1 MMSTYTSMAQTN
13 ITEVETHT
21 NPQFVAKSHAVD
33 KPLVSVVITTKNRS
47 QLLREAIESVLA
59 VERQGFDLEVIVVD
73 DGSTDDTLEV
83 LKTYPVNVL
92 RLNGVGMVQA
102 RNAGLQKAQGS
113 FVTLL
118 DDDDVW
124 MPNNIKLHIEL
135 FKRHPEFGA
144 VHAQS
149 QLVFYDKTPFGKPV
163 PEGPL
168 QSGWIFEALLGYFP
182 QVGTILTRTEVARE
196 AGDMDPKLT
205 GDADWDWILRIAKR
219 HQIGTIE
226 QPVLLFR
233 QRDHTVEELSWRRFP
248 AMAKIFHHH
257 TRSLGLLKRLSL
269 QPILWRHR
277 GAWASG
283 FLRAAQT
290 NYVDGEYKRAY
301 RSMYYAFLCSPPHT
315 VYNCLRS
322 WPLRTPQP
330 QRKPNGS

>member
-1 MMSTYTSMAQTN
+1 MFTHILMTQLS
-13 ITEVETHT
+13 ITEAETHP
-21 NPQFVAKSHAVD
+21 NHQFATESHGGS

-47 QLLREAIESVLA
+47 RFLREAVESVLS

-83 LKTYPVNVL
+83 LQAYPVKVL

-124 MPNNIKLHIEL
+124 MPNNIKLHLDL
-135 FKRHPEFGA
+135 FRQHPEFGA

-149 QLVFYDKTPFGKPV
+149 QLVLEDKTPFGQPV

-168 QSGWIFEALLGYFP
+168 RSGWIFKDLLSYFP
-182 QVGTILTRTEVARE
+182 QVGTILTRTEVAHE
-196 AGDMDPKLT
+196 AGEMDPKLT
-205 GDADWDWILRIAKR
+205 GDTDWDWLLRIAKR

-233 QRDHTVEELSWRRFP
+233 QRDHAVEELSWRRFP

-257 TRSLGLLKRLSL
+257 TRSLGLIERLSL

-290 NYVDGEYKRAY
+290 NYIHGDRKRAY

-322 WPLRTPQP
+322 WPLRTPQSA
-330 QRKPNGS
+330 KKHNVS